1 MMRRLLPLAAF
12 FARLRDRWAGH
23 LRLRCESLTQMHR
36 LALVG
41 ALPLVMGLVVLYLL
55 LNPSVVRS
63 PTGSQLAP
71 QRHGPVALPSDGPYL
86 HTDGALLRDSQGRR
100 VRLSGLNW
108 FGLETCAF
116 APQGLD
122 HRSWGDL
129 LDQARALGFNTLRLP
144 VSDQLLDPGSYPR
157 GIDYALNPDL
167 RGLSGLG
174 VLDRIVAGAGRRGLR
189 VLLDRHRPGCGAQSA
204 LWYTRRYPQAR
215 WIADLVRLARRYRG
229 QPAVLGVD
237 LHNEPHGPATWGDGN
252 PATDWRL
259 AAERAGDAVLRA
271 NPHLLIVVQ
280 GVESYRGDYYWWGGN
295 LEGAATAPVRLAV
308 PDRLVYEAH
317 DYGPGVYWQ
326 GWFSAPDYPR
336 NLPALWRRHWAYL
349 AEEGMA
355 PVLLGEFGGRN
366 VALPHVSKRDTAGA
380 TPSGDPATL
389 TRAQVEEGV
398 WQRLLVNYLAQNPA
412 IGFMYWS
419 FTPNSSDTGGLLTD
433 DWQTASGVK
442 MQLLRGVLGAAIPLP
457 HAWPPPAPVRVL
469 ASNVM
474 SPGGNQQ
481 SLTLRVVNDSSQ
493 PLPLAKATLRY
504 WMDAS
509 SPVSTTVAAS
519 AALAPPDLQREADVD
534 WTSTGANTVVT
545 ETGVAYGHAFIAL
558 RFVGV
563 APDLESLGP
572 YGGAVTV
579 IFRLHRADWAP
590 YVPDHDWSYAPSLAL
605 VPVPRL
611 TLSVD
616 GRRVWG
622 TNPSAHP
629 SRKATRS
636 HRKRS
641 AAGGS

>member
-1 MMRRLLPLAAF
+1 MRRLLPLAAF

-41 ALPLVMGLVVLYLL
+41 ALALAMGLVVLYLL

-144 VSDQLLDPGSYPR
+144 VSDQLLDPASRPV

-317 DYGPGVYWQ
+317 DYGAGVYGQ
-326 GWFSAPDYPR
+326 GWFSESDFPR

-366 VALPHVSKRDTAGA
+366 VALPYVPVAVRAG
-380 TPSGDPATL
+380 TPVTTTL
-389 TRAQVEEGV
+389 TRAQEGI
-398 WQRLLVNYLAQNPA
+398 WQRTLVSYLAQHPA
-412 IGFMYWS
+412 INFTYWG
-419 FTPNSSDTGGLLTD
+419 FTPDSGDTGGLLTD
-433 DWQTASGVK
+433 DWQTANSAK
-442 MQLLRGVLGAAIPLP
+442 QRLLAGILAAALPLP
-457 HAWPPPAPVRVL
+457 HAQAAPAPIRVL
-469 ASNVM
+469 ASNKIVLY
-474 SPGGNQQ
+474 GQEQ
-481 SLTLRVVNDSSQ
+481 DLTLRIVNDGAQ
-493 PLPLAKATLRY
+493 PLDLRHAELRY
-504 WMDAS
+504 WLDAPAS
-509 SPVSTTVAAS
+509 S
-519 AALAPPDLQREADVD
+519 ALAGQQPTLHPG
-534 WTSTGANTVVT
+534 WTNAAVAWASTGPNTVLTKPDHEHGYPFV
-545 ETGVAYGHAFIAL
+545 AL
-558 RFVGV
+558 RFVA
-563 APDLESLGP
+563 APNARETLQP
-572 YGGAVTV
+572 YGGNATV
-579 IFRLHRADWAP
+579 VLRVHRIDWAP
-590 YVPDHDWSYAPSLAL
+590 YSPTRDWSYVGSN
-605 VPVPRL
+605 VPIAAAHL
-611 TLSVD
+611 TLSVN
-616 GRRVWG
+616 GRPVWG
-622 TNPSAHP
+622 SSPP
-629 SRKATRS
+629 M
-636 HRKRS
+636 
-641 AAGGS
+641 AAKSPRP